1 MSAAAGF
8 VWDPRLASH
17 VYRSDHPLKPWR
29 LQGVHDTLERLG
41 TFALPNARVLEPR
54 LATRAELERIHDP
67 AYVEAIEHA
76 SEDPELDYT
85 AWGLSAW
92 GDTPPF
98 AGMHEASLLTTGA
111 TLVAMEDVVAG
122 RARVAFNG
130 SGGLH
135 HAMRRNASGFC
146 IYNDPAIVCGLL
158 ADRGMKV
165 AYVDIDAH
173 HGDGVQAAFYDTA
186 QVLTISLHEFGM
198 IPRLGRPFF
207 PGTGSADERG
217 TGKGAGYSVA
227 FALPNARVL
236 EPRLATRAELERIH
250 DPAYVEAIEH
260 ASEDPELDY
269 TAWGLSAWGDTP
281 PFAGM
286 HEASL
291 LTTGATLVAMEDV
304 VAGRARVAFNGS
316 GGLHHAMRRNASGF
330 CIYNDPAIVCGL
342 LADRGMKVAY
352 VDIDAHHGDG
362 VQAAF
367 YDTAQ
372 VLTISL
378 HEFGMIPR
386 LGRPFFPGTGSADE
400 RGTGKGAGYSVNV
413 ALPAY
418 TDDLAYMRA
427 FDAVVP
433 PLLDRFRPDILVTQQ
448 GIDAHFTDPLTDLQ
462 LSTHAREHVVSWFA
476 STPYPWVAMG
486 GGGYDL
492 DAVRRTWSMEYLIML
507 GAPVPESLHD
517 EDPPVLGG
525 RARTAV
531 DAATD
536 QATREALTSAFR

>member
-1 MSAAAGF
+1 MSGAAGF

-41 TFALPNARVLEPR
+41 AFALSNARVLTPR
-54 LATRAELERIHDP
+54 LATRAELERIHDHE
-67 AYVEAIEHA
+67 YVDAIAEASAEP
-76 SEDPELDYT
+76 DLDYS

-98 AGMHEASLLTTGA
+98 VGMHDASLLTTGA
-111 TLVAMEDVVAG
+111 SLVAMEDVIAG
-122 RARVAFNG
+122 RSRVAFNG

-135 HAMRRNASGFC
+135 HAMRRRASGFC

-158 ADRGMKV
+158 SDRGMKV

-173 HGDGVQAAFYDTA
+173 HGDGVQAAFYDTDR
-186 QVLTISLHEFGM
+186 VLTISLHEFGP

-207 PGTGSADERG
+207 PGTG
-217 TGKGAGYSVA
+217 
-227 FALPNARVL
+227 
-236 EPRLATRAELERIH
+236 
-250 DPAYVEAIEH
+250 
-260 ASEDPELDY
+260 
-269 TAWGLSAWGDTP
+269 TAA
-281 PFAGM
+281 
-286 HEASL
+286 
-291 LTTGATLVAMEDV
+291 
-304 VAGRARVAFNGS
+304 
-316 GGLHHAMRRNASGF
+316 
-330 CIYNDPAIVCGL
+330 
-342 LADRGMKVAY
+342 
-352 VDIDAHHGDG
+352 
-362 VQAAF
+362 
-367 YDTAQ
+367 
-372 VLTISL
+372 
-378 HEFGMIPR
+378 
-386 LGRPFFPGTGSADE
+386 E

-413 ALPAY
+413 ALPPY

-433 PLLDRFRPDILVTQQ
+433 PLLERFRPDVLVTQQ
-448 GIDAHFTDPLTDLQ
+448 GIDPHFTDPLTDLQ
-462 LSTHAREHVVSWFA
+462 LSTHSREHVVSWFA
-476 STPYPWVAMG
+476 ASAYPWVAMG

-507 GAPVPESLHD
+507 GAPVPEALHD

-536 QATREALTSAFR
+536 QAMHEALAAAFK